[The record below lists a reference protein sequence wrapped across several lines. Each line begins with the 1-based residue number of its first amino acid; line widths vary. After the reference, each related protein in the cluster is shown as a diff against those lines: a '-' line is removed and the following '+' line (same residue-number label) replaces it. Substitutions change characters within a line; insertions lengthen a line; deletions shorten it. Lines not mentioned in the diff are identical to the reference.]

1 MFKPAIAFEPAL
13 NAVQKTLQ
21 AKRDRER
28 DQNISLPLIDRS
40 NTQALSLVPHRKQ
53 KKKVHFA
60 KDVPIARQKSR
71 LKGKKVL
78 LSGKPRR

>member
-13 NAVQKTLQ
+13 NAVQKILQ
-21 AKRDRER
+21 AKRNREK

-40 NTQALSLVPHRKQ
+40 NTQALSPTSHKKQ

-60 KDVPIARQKSR
+60 KDVPIVRQKSR
-71 LKGKKVL
+71 LKGNKAL
-78 LSGKPRR
+78 LSAKPRK

>member
-21 AKRDRER
+21 AKKDRER
-28 DQNISLPLIDRS
+28 EHNISLPLIDRS
-40 NTQALSLVPHRKQ
+40 NTQAFSPTLQKKQ

-60 KDVPIARQKSR
+60 KDVAIARQKSR
-71 LKGKKVL
+71 LKGKKVFY
-78 LSGKPRR
+78 SAKPRR